1 MTWTRASRARSRTEV
16 RGRFAP
22 VPRAGREAAALD
34 LVCCTAVDGRLAVL
48 TEPGRGASA
57 GTLPWSPLDPAGPP
71 DRAALTWVRGLLGRA
86 PSWMTQ
92 VGAFGTGG
100 RHPSGAL
107 LAVVY
112 VAVLPLGTAAPE
124 GMVWSPASEPPPL
137 PPRRQPVLDA
147 AIATLRDRMDLAPI
161 AFRMLPV
168 SFTLSELQEIYELL
182 LGRRLHKASFRRAL
196 QAAFLV
202 EPTDAWRSEG
212 RGRPAQLYRYAP
224 RKRRGVR
231 RSVRFELLG

>member
-1 MTWTRASRARSRTEV
+1 M
-16 RGRFAP
+16 RGRPSP
-22 VPRAGREAAALD
+22 VPRAGREPAAID
-34 LVCCTAVDGRLAVL
+34 LVCCSAVDGRLAAL
-48 TEPGRGASA
+48 TVPGRGGAA
-57 GTLPWSPLDPAGPP
+57 GTLPWSPLDPSGPLEP
-71 DRAALTWVRGLLGRA
+71 AVLGWARTLLGRA

-92 VGAFGTGG
+92 VGAFTTGG
-100 RHPSGAL
+100 LHPSGAA

-112 VAVLPLGTAAPE
+112 LAVLPLGTAAPQ
-124 GMVWSPASEPPPL
+124 GLIWSPAAEPSPL
-137 PPRRQPVLDA
+137 PPRRQWILEA
-147 AIATLRDRMDLAPI
+147 AVSALRDRMDIAPI
-161 AFRMLPV
+161 AFRMLP
-168 SFTLSELQEIYELL
+168 SRFTLSDLQEIYELL

-224 RKRRGVR
+224 GKRRGVR